1 MDSSSS
7 STSDSEQYSTIWS
20 APPKKPS
27 GRTKFRE
34 TRHPVYKGVRRRG
47 ASDRWICEVRNP
59 NDKNRLWLG
68 TFPTAEMAARA
79 HDAAMMALRGKSA
92 CLNFADSACLVK
104 IPDSFSSMNEIK
116 KAAVEAAR
124 SFSNGE
130 TEDASSPVYVATS
143 SADVAREEKES
154 CTMLGLEGD
163 LDMDL
168 RSSSYYASLAEGL
181 LMEPP
186 SWERYGDLEDEGWGD
201 EEILSLISSFVV
213 TELDD
218 HELTNN
224 GCDMFVRKVQSKLRK
239 Y

>member
-1 MDSSSS
+1 MDFYSSSS
-7 STSDSEQYSTIWS
+7 SDSEQYSTIWS

-27 GRTKFRE
+27 GQTKFRE

-47 ASDRWICEVRNP
+47 SSDRWVYEVRNP
-59 NDKNRLWLG
+59 NDKKRLWLG
-68 TFPTAEMAARA
+68 TFPTAEMAVRA
-79 HDAAMMALRGKSA
+79 HDAAMMALHGREA
-92 CLNFADSACLVK
+92 CLNFADSAWLVK
-104 IPDSFSSMNEIK
+104 IPDSFSSVNEIK

-124 SFSNGE
+124 SF
-130 TEDASSPVYVATS
+130 T
-143 SADVAREEKES
+143 DVAREEKES

-201 EEILSLISSFVV
+201 EVSLW
-213 TELDD
+213 
-218 HELTNN
+218 N
-224 GCDMFVRKVQSKLRK
+224 
-239 Y
+239 